1 MAKRI
6 EFIAPV
12 EAMRG
17 NLSGRQDL
25 LYAENDNKAYY
36 GPVGSVNYAR
46 NYTTRFIGAKRASDG
61 RKYFSVKTKTANHL
75 TPAAKYAMALL
86 GGTGAIV
93 ASIMRN
99 KTMTP
104 YVEAYAQWIELQNLG
119 STSTFRET
127 LTAWVRQG
135 LATKSATIA
144 FAGPRSVYRFINP
157 WISMG
162 EYGQTPGAEIS
173 NATIWKFAEEL
184 GPSNI
189 ALIEITYTGAAGTNL
204 KVQKYVAT
212 DETFAAQFTQG
223 GKMYNSLM
231 NLGMVDGLLGAASF
245 QVPANQQVKLGVGTT
260 TLLQTVPVWSV
271 VDTEETAVQSSD
283 EPTTDLRYV
292 AHAE

>member
-36 GPVGSVNYAR
+36 GPVGTKNYAR

-75 TPAAKYAMALL
+75 TPAAKHAMALL

-99 KTMTP
+99 KTLTP
-104 YVEAYAQWIELQNLG
+104 YVEAYAQWVELQSLG
-119 STSTFRET
+119 NTKTFRET
-127 LTAWVRQG
+127 LTGWVRQG
-135 LATKSATIA
+135 LANKTATIA
-144 FAGPRSVYRFINP
+144 FAGPRAVYSIQNP
-157 WISMG
+157 WIST
-162 EYGQTPGAEIS
+162 EGQTSGAEIS
-173 NATIWKFAEEL
+173 TATLWKFALEL
-184 GPSNI
+184 GPSD
-189 ALIEITYTGAAGTNL
+189 LVQLLITYNGPAGNGIKVMTLKRTG
-204 KVQKYVAT
+204 QDWAT
-212 DETFAAQFTQG
+212 QATSSGINGNMAE
-223 GKMYNSLM
+223 
-231 NLGMVDGLLGAASF
+231 VDGVLGSVQF
-245 QVPANQQVKLGVGTT
+245 QVPEGEQVRIGVGGPS

-271 VDTEETAVQSSD
+271 DGEDETAVM
-283 EPTTDLRYV
+283 PTDMPSTDYPYV
-292 AHAE
+292 AHAAS